1 MLVLENISG
10 FASWL
15 LTHPFVEGLLHH
27 LSLQDEKLS
36 AYEEKIKELEK
47 ELAKHQ
53 KVPGKPD
60 LGGASKLDKE
70 KKTGK
75 TSNESNR
82 SGKRNKKSNLKIT
95 RQEIIQAKD
104 VPSDWVLVNH
114 YSHIIQNVILQAD
127 NVCYLLEV
135 WRSPDGKKQ
144 MTAQLPDN
152 LQGSHF
158 GPDLRAFILSAY
170 HELGA
175 SQGSLSNFLSN
186 IGVDISDGSIN
197 NLLIK
202 KQDIFHQEKED
213 LLRVGKRLSPELRT
227 DDTGAKH
234 DYENYFTNCINT
246 DFFTYFQTCKTKSRI
261 NFLEIL
267 RQDQQVYTLNQSS
280 LDYYKLSNSPKIVY
294 DLFKD
299 LYAEKQSYL
308 FKDKPSLSK
317 YLADHKITGSTT
329 IRIITEGLLIGTIV
343 EDGFAPETII
353 HSDEAGQFA
362 LFVHSLCWKHVERPL
377 RKLKTY
383 NQLQETQLDEVK
395 EQFWQLYQDLKK
407 YKQNPSPNLVEPLTK
422 QFEQLCE
429 HREGFFHL
437 NQILD
442 KLLKK
447 KDKLLLV
454 LQRPEASLHNNDSE
468 RDIREYVKR
477 RKISGSTKTN
487 LGLKAKDT
495 FLSLKKTCKKL
506 GISFW
511 DYLRDRIYK
520 TNNIPNLATIIEQ
533 KINAQNN
540 NCANA

>member
-1 MLVLENISG
+1 MLILENISG
-10 FASWL
+10 FENWL

-36 AYEEKIKELEK
+36 AYEKKIKELEK

-53 KVPGKPD
+53 KVPSKPD
-60 LGGASKLDKE
+60 LGGSSKLDKE
-70 KKTGK
+70 KQ
-75 TSNESNR
+75 TSNSSNGSR
-82 SGKRNKKSNLKIT
+82 KRNKKSNLKIT
-95 RQEIIQAKD
+95 REEIIQATG
-104 VPSDWVLVNH
+104 VPSDWVLVSH
-114 YSHIIQNVILQAD
+114 SSHIIQNVILQAD
-127 NVCYLLEV
+127 NVRYLLEV

-144 MTAQLPDN
+144 MTAQLPGR

-170 HELGA
+170 HELGS
-175 SQGSLSNFLSN
+175 SQFSLSNFLSN

-202 KQDIFHQEKED
+202 KQDVFHQEKES
-213 LLRVGKRLSPELRT
+213 LLQIGKALSPELRT

-267 RQDQQVYTLNQSS
+267 RQDHKVYTLNQSS
-280 LDYYKLSNSPKIVY
+280 LDYYKLSNCPKMVF

-299 LYAEKQSYL
+299 LYAEKQTYV
-308 FKDKPSLSK
+308 FKDQLSLTK
-317 YLADHKITGSTT
+317 YFTDHNITGSTT
-329 IRIITEGLLIGTIV
+329 VRILTEGLLIGTIV
-343 EDGFAPETII
+343 EDGFDPKTII
-353 HSDEAGQFA
+353 HSDEAGQFT
-362 LFVHSLCWKHVERPL
+362 LFVHSLCWKHVEKPL

-422 QFEQLCE
+422 QFEHLCE
-429 HREGFFHL
+429 HRKGFFHL

-477 RKISGSTKTN
+477 RKISGSTKTD

-511 DYLRDRIYK
+511 DYLRDRIHK
-520 TNNIPNLATIIEQ
+520 TNNIPKLANIIEQ
-533 KINAQNN
+533 KINAQSNKWG
-540 NCANA
+540 NA

>member
-10 FASWL
+10 FENWL

-53 KVPGKPD
+53 KVPSTPD

-75 TSNESNR
+75 PSNR
-82 SGKRNKKSNLKIT
+82 RGKRNKKPNLKIT
-95 RQEIIQAKD
+95 RQEIVQAKD
-104 VPSDWVLVNH
+104 VPSDWILVNH
-114 YSHIIQNVILQAD
+114 SPHIIQDVILQAD

-144 MTAQLPDN
+144 MTAKLPKN

-158 GPDLRAFILSAY
+158 GADLRAFILSAY

-175 SQGSLSNFLSN
+175 SQGSISNFLSN

-202 KQDIFHQEKED
+202 KQDVFHQEKEE
-213 LLRVGKRLSPELRT
+213 LLQVGKLLSPELRT

-246 DFFTYFQTCKTKSRI
+246 DFFTYFQTSKTKSRI

-267 RQDQQVYTLNQSS
+267 CQNHNVYTLNQSS
-280 LDYYKLSNSPKIVY
+280 LDYYELTACPPRALS
-294 DLFKD
+294 LFKN
-299 LYAEKQSYL
+299 LYAKKNTYL
-308 FKDKPSLSK
+308 FKDKLSLTK
-317 YLADHKITGSTT
+317 YLTAHKITGSTT
-329 IRIITEGLLIGTIV
+329 VRILTEGLLIGTLV
-343 EDGFAPETII
+343 EDGFDPSTII

-362 LFVHSLCWKHVERPL
+362 LFVHCLCWKHVEKPL

-383 NQLQETQLDEVK
+383 NQLQESQLDEVK
-395 EQFWQLYQDLKK
+395 GQFWQLYQDLKK
-407 YKQNPSPNLVEPLTK
+407 YKENPCPNLVEGFNK
-422 QFEQLCE
+422 QFDQLCE
-429 HREGFFHL
+429 HRKGFFHL

-447 KDKLLLV
+447 KDKMLLV
-454 LQRPEASLHNNDSE
+454 LKRPEASLHNNDSE

-477 RKISGSTKTN
+477 RKISGSTKTD

-511 DYLRDRIYK
+511 DYLRDRIHK
-520 TNNIPNLATIIEQ
+520 TNKIPNLATIIEQ

-540 NCANA
+540 NLAKA